1 MRAKPTVDDFFA
13 KAKKWQ
19 DEMNVLRTIVRAS
32 GLTEELKWYQPCYTY
47 EGNNVVIISGF
58 KDYCLLGFFKGALLK
73 DPKGLLTR
81 PGQHTQSGRQL
92 RFTTTAEINKLKPL
106 IKAYLQEAIEV
117 EKAGSKVAYKKTDA
131 YAVPE
136 ELQRKMK
143 AVPAFQKA
151 FHALTP
157 GRQRGYL
164 LYFAA
169 AKQSKTRED
178 RIEKHMPRIFEGKG
192 LND

>member
-1 MRAKPTVDDFFA
+1 
-13 KAKKWQ
+13 
-19 DEMNVLRTIVRAS
+19 MNVLRTIVRAS

>member
-1 MRAKPTVDDFFA
+1 MPAKPTVDDFFA
-13 KAKKWQ
+13 KAKKWR
-19 DEMNVLRTIVRAS
+19 DEMNALRTIVRGC

-47 EGNNVVIISGF
+47 EENNVVIISGF
-58 KDYCLLGFFKGALLK
+58 KEYCLLGFFKGALLK
-73 DPKGLLTR
+73 DSEGLLIR

-92 RFTTTAEINKLKPL
+92 RFTTAAEINKMKPL
-106 IKAYLQEAIEV
+106 IKAYIREAIEL
-117 EKAGSKVAYKKTDA
+117 EKAGSKVDYKKTDA

-143 AVPAFQKA
+143 ALPAFQKA
-151 FHALTP
+151 FQALTP

-178 RIEKHMPRIFEGKG
+178 RIEKHLPRILEGKG